1 MIFKLKRAFYSLRP
15 VSYLFSGFCLP
26 PARLCYWNTTGFSR
40 YSVLITIYGKD
51 CSAPAFSPFSGPFSS
66 VFTTIELSVR

>member
-26 PARLCYWNTTGFSR
+26 PGPVMLLEYHRILQIFRLDYNIWEGLLRACIFPLLRPFN
-40 YSVLITIYGKD
+40 SVLITM
-51 CSAPAFSPFSGPFSS
+51 
-66 VFTTIELSVR
+66 ELSVR